1 MHRGRDA
8 TPGALPPRWPAATS
22 APSVRTADRLGAV
35 VQQIVTRLLPDGPPN
50 VHSVA
55 ELVRMSGRTLQ
66 RRLSRESLTFAGVV
80 ARARL
85 DMAQRMLDDP
95 GRRVIDVALELGYSD
110 PAHFTRAF
118 VRWTG
123 VAPRQFRQRRAT
135 ASSGVPGSRLPSCV
149 GEAAPQPAERSC
161 IAVAEQPRLV
171 EGAARGRR
179 RQVLAN
185 VLRSGGSRAGP
196 QASARS
202 ARPARS
208 P

>member
-1 MHRGRDA
+1 GGGAAPAGPLGQAGGGGGAVMHRGRDA
-8 TPGALPPRWPAATS
+8 TPGVLPPRWPAAPS
-22 APSVRTADRLGAV
+22 APSVRTADRLGPV
-35 VQQIVTRLLPDGPPN
+35 VQQIVTRLLPPRPPT
-50 VHSVA
+50 VHAAA

-123 VAPRQFRQRRAT
+123 VAPRQF
-135 ASSGVPGSRLPSCV
+135 
-149 GEAAPQPAERSC
+149 
-161 IAVAEQPRLV
+161 
-171 EGAARGRR
+171 
-179 RQVLAN
+179 
-185 VLRSGGSRAGP
+185 
-196 QASARS
+196 
-202 ARPARS
+202 
-208 P
+208 